1 MFVKTVNIGIF
12 WLKCA
17 IMNFGRFPPAVGGDY
32 GIGNMW
38 NKFYLS
44 GNFYS
49 CQELI
54 LPA

>member
-1 MFVKTVNIGIF
+1 MFVKTVNIRIF

-32 GIGNMW
+32 GIGNM
-38 NKFYLS
+38 
-44 GNFYS
+44 